1 MCCSFCFGLFFCLL
15 LVLLCLLLVS
25 GFAFLSVSAFS
36 LSLFFFPPW
45 SGRLGAVA
53 AWCRD
58 SPPASTGRRSFYAC
72 LARVPHAT
80 YGAGW
85 EVGRGWLLACSLCNT
100 LRNNRVLINVL
111 SSRVCRGQSPHL
123 PAYAPPFAWWPWHV
137 YICDLVP
144 RTSDTPATEVTAV
157 GECRG
162 L

>member
-1 MCCSFCFGLFFCLL
+1 MSFGLFFCLL

-36 LSLFFFPPW
+36 PVFFLYVFAPW
-45 SGRLGAVA
+45 RGRLGAVA

-58 SPPASTGRRSFYAC
+58 GPPASTGRRSFYAC

-100 LRNNRVLINVL
+100 LRSNRVLINVL
-111 SSRVCRGQSPHL
+111 SSRVCRGQSPPMHRL
-123 PAYAPPFAWWPWHV
+123 SRGGLGTSTFVTSCQGPPTRQR
-137 YICDLVP
+137 L
-144 RTSDTPATEVTAV
+144 RLQ
-157 GECRG
+157 R
-162 L
+162 